1 MCESKESTLDLCL
14 PVTDYILTL
23 FEKHKNLYKDDPTFA
38 SMFNSSWAKMD
49 KYYKLSD
56 RTPTYVVA
64 MVLYLSRK
72 WKWIEK
78 Y

>member
-1 MCESKESTLDLCL
+1 MLTKVCKSKELTLNLYL

-23 FEKHKNLYKDDPTFA
+23 FKKHKTPHKDDPTFM
-38 SMFNSSWAKMD
+38 SMFNSGWAKMD

-64 MVLYLSRK
+64 MVLYLSCK
-72 WKWIEK
+72 
-78 Y
+78 